1 MKICYSDFYYC
12 QKWENKEGYVY
23 ALSRWAGILFPC
35 MLPTKG
41 DTQHIFSSRI
51 SSCSFS
57 HPSRALQS
65 LPTYFRGAFLY
76 PAAWTPGIAWCL
88 RVTSGRLT
96 ITLHCPNILFSS
108 FFSSS
113 RDKYQVFIAMGFCWP
128 ARTDEKI
135 KSELAE
141 VFFFFLHQ
149 HLYLGTQISGV
160 FVPEHLSF
168 VQHKARYVFCQHTL
182 ICSLT
187 QPAPSHHGRFKTRL
201 RPSKA
206 GSCWQVCKLT
216 WFWGTRW
223 FKNHQKSAKKRCS
236 GQVQPQPHANRGGY
250 GAVLTTAPTRG
261 YRAQLVTPLLL
272 GFWLWA
278 ASAARRSDT

>member
-1 MKICYSDFYYC
+1 MAAFPNLKKKKKMKICYSDFYYC

-23 ALSRWAGILFPC
+23 APSRWAGILFPC

-141 VFFFFLHQ
+141 VVCFFFAPTPIF
-149 HLYLGTQISGV
+149 
-160 FVPEHLSF
+160 
-168 VQHKARYVFCQHTL
+168 RHTNKWRVCSRAPV
-182 ICSLT
+182 ICSAQGKVRILPT
-187 QPAPSHHGRFKTRL
+187 HTYLFADPACTFSPRTF
-201 RPSKA
+201 
-206 GSCWQVCKLT
+206 
-216 WFWGTRW
+216 
-223 FKNHQKSAKKRCS
+223 
-236 GQVQPQPHANRGGY
+236 
-250 GAVLTTAPTRG
+250 
-261 YRAQLVTPLLL
+261 
-272 GFWLWA
+272 
-278 ASAARRSDT
+278 